1 MKFEW
6 DPAKDDKNVRK
17 HGVAFDE
24 ASTVFGDIF
33 SMTGRDLEH
42 SVGENR
48 YVTFGLSSRGRVLAV
63 YHTDRAGVIRIY
75 SARTTVRKEKRI
87 YEEG

>member
-24 ASTVFGDIF
+24 ASTVFGDIL